1 MYYFYILECKD
12 GKRYYGYTNDLKRRL
27 SGHRLGIN
35 ISTKHRRPVKLVYY
49 EVSNSKVEVM
59 QRERQFK
66 SGKTRKTTI
75 EKLIKDF
82 PIKLLKLYE

>member
-12 GKRYYGYTNDLKRRL
+12 AKRYYGYTNDLKRRL
-27 SGHRLGIN
+27 SEHKSGTN

-49 EVSNSKVEVM
+49 EVCNSKIEVM

-66 SGKTRKTTI
+66 SGKTRKATI

-82 PIKLLKLYE
+82 PIELLKLYE

>member
-27 SGHRLGIN
+27 SEHKSGIN
-35 ISTKHRRPVKLVYY
+35 ISTKHRRPVELVYY
-49 EVSNSKVEVM
+49 EVCSSKVEVM

-66 SGKTRKTTI
+66 SGKTRKATI

-82 PIKLLKLYE
+82 PTKLLKLYE